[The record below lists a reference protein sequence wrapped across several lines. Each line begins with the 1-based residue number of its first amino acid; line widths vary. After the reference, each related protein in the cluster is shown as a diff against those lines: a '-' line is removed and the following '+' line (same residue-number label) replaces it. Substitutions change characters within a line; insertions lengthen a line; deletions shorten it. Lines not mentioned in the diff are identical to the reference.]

1 MARILS
7 LVAALAVQAAVAVPA
22 AMAQDSVKL
31 NMVPLPSSRQQID
44 IGMDMKMNM
53 SMDLPPN
60 ATEQQRAQMAQMKAS
75 MPIVMKM
82 AMRQELATTAKA
94 ADGAYTL
101 SAEVTT
107 LKSEMRDG
115 TGQSR
120 PLPQQGP
127 MRFSAQLKDD
137 QFGKI
142 DLQLA
147 NTAQAQ
153 ALSKEMQEQIF
164 NQSFDWMRK
173 FNGKTLKVGETLE
186 MPIEMNL
193 PMAGAKAGKLL
204 GKYTLTSVNKG
215 VASFDVDVRMDM
227 SFAVPT
233 PAKAASGASAPEAA
247 ASAAGPVEGAM
258 TGSGRGKMD
267 LRLADRLMVRSTMAM
282 TMGVDMA
289 GPQGNKLR
297 MDMEMSR
304 TGAGKA
310 LPPAA
315 KKPATPAK
323 PAAKG

>member
-1 MARILS
+1 MTRILS

-22 AMAQDSVKL
+22 AMAQESVKL

-60 ATEQQRAQMAQMKAS
+60 ATEQQRTQMAQMKAS

-82 AMRQELATTAKA
+82 AMRQELSTTAKA

-101 SAEVTT
+101 NAEVAT

-115 TGQSR
+115 TGQTR

-127 MRFSAQLKDD
+127 IRFSARLKDE
-137 QFGKI
+137 QFEKI
-142 DLQLA
+142 DLELSG
-147 NTAQAQ
+147 NAQAQ
-153 ALSKEMQEQIF
+153 ALGKEMQEKIF

-173 FNGKTLKVGETLE
+173 FNGKSLKVGETLE
-186 MPIEMNL
+186 MPIDMNL
-193 PMAGAKAGKLL
+193 PMGEAKAGKLL

-227 SFAVPT
+227 NFAA
-233 PAKAASGASAPEAA
+233 PAKPASGASSP
-247 ASAAGPVEGAM
+247 AAGPVEGAM
-258 TGSGRGKMD
+258 AGSGKGKMD

-289 GPQGNKLR
+289 GPQGNKMR
-297 MDMEMSR
+297 MDMEMSM
-304 TGAGKA
+304 TATGKA
-310 LPPAA
+310 LPPGA
-315 KKPATPAK
+315 KKPAALAK
-323 PAAKG
+323 PATKG

>member
-7 LVAALAVQAAVAVPA
+7 LVAALAVQAALAIP

-44 IGMDMKMNM
+44 MAMDMKMNM
-53 SMDLPPN
+53 AMQLPEN
-60 ATEQQRAQMAQMKAS
+60 ATEQQRAQMAQMQAS
-75 MPIVMKM
+75 MPITMR
-82 AMRQELATTAKA
+82 AEMRQALSTTAKA

-101 SAEVTT
+101 EAEIAT

-115 TGQSR
+115 TGKSQ

-127 MRFSAQLKDD
+127 VRFSARLKND
-137 QFGKI
+137 QFEKI
-142 DLQLA
+142 DVQLPTA
-147 NTAQAQ
+147 AQAQ

-173 FNGKTLKVGETLE
+173 FNGKSLKVGETLE
-186 MPIEMNL
+186 MPIEMNM

-204 GKYTLTSVNKG
+204 GKYTLTSVDKG

-227 SFAVPT
+227 SFAA
-233 PAKAASGASAPEAA
+233 PAKAASGASSP
-247 ASAAGPVEGAM
+247 AAGPVEGVM
-258 TGSGRGKMD
+258 SGSGKGKMD
-267 LRLADRLMVRSTMAM
+267 LRIADRLMLRSTMAM
-282 TMGVDMA
+282 TMGMDMA
-289 GPQGNKLR
+289 GPQGNKMR
-297 MDMEMSR
+297 MDMEMSM

-315 KKPATPAK
+315 KKPAAPAK
-323 PAAKG
+323 PATKG